1 MQKKSHFTETCCCVS
16 VLAHNG
22 TFQATTPM
30 GHIFG
35 ANPTTSGTK
44 LLGDL
49 FSLQPPFAPWD
60 SKNEQCRK
68 DSISFLS
75 AVKNLEIWALKS
87 NALFLLEENRFYNK
101 Q

>member
-1 MQKKSHFTETCCCVS
+1 
-16 VLAHNG
+16 
-22 TFQATTPM
+22 M

-35 ANPTTSGTK
+35 ANPTASGTK

-60 SKNEQCRK
+60 SKNDQCRK

-87 NALFLLEENRFYNK
+87 NELLLLREKVFTTSN
-101 Q
+101 